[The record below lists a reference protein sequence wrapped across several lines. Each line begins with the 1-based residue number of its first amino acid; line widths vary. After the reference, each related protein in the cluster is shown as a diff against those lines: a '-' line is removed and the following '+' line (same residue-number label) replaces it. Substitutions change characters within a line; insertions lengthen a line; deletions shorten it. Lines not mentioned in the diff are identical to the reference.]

1 MKSILLISFLI
12 IYTISLR
19 GQIINNYGVKFGIG
33 ISNHSWQYEEG
44 YELNFDNK
52 IGISPRIYADF
63 FNYQFFQIQ
72 GEIGFLRKGFSEQ
85 IPITTMMQPDGTGEF
100 INTDIGLDYL
110 LLTTLVKIKYEIGI
124 FSPYIIL
131 GPQIDFL
138 INKKVEKGWELIYDR
153 FSNANIDF
161 SIGVGNEIKNILPIS
176 ILFEYRYERDFM
188 DNYDHPNVN
197 IKNYSHV
204 ILIGIKI

>member
-1 MKSILLISFLI
+1 MPNFLI
-12 IYTISLR
+12 IS
-19 GQIINNYGVKFGIG
+19 
-33 ISNHSWQYEEG
+33 
-44 YELNFDNK
+44 
-52 IGISPRIYADF
+52 
-63 FNYQFFQIQ
+63 FFQIQ